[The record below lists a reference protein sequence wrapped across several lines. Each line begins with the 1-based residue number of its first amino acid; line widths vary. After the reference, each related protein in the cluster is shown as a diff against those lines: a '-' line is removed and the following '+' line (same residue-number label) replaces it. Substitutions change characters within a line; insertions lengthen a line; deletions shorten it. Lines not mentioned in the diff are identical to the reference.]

1 MSSNKQG
8 FKDGRQPRTNE
19 NPSERVK
26 GGYQPTKSEGGSP
39 TNPPPKRK

>member
-1 MSSNKQG
+1 MSNSKQN
-8 FKDGRQPRTNE
+8 FKDGYQPRKNDR
-19 NPSERVK
+19 PSEPVR

>member
-1 MSSNKQG
+1 MSNNKQN
-8 FKDGRQPRTNE
+8 FKDGYQPRKSDR
-19 NPSERVK
+19 PSESVK